1 MSRHSLGVLSWLLS
15 QDKRQRHVAVTLAQ
29 RSAEAGSP
37 FGHFTLYN
45 FWRDEEHHRA
55 LMHLELACSLEDR
68 QLGDICFL

>member
-15 QDKRQRHVAVTLAQ
+15 QDKRQRHVALTLAQ

-37 FGHFTLYN
+37 FGHFTLYD
-45 FWRDEEHHRA
+45 FWRDKEHHRA